1 MTDINLHNG
10 DNASFSATEHSQSG
24 EKLTS
29 NGDRTEV
36 TPQNVETA
44 DIPETLNAENVS
56 INTGNSGSSSNSSD
70 TINDDLNSGS
80 SDLRRVPTNK
90 SLLYKC
96 PDQRPPIFK
105 STFQECICVAC
116 VTFAPA
122 AATMAASCFQLGLT
136 TTSDFFHVD
145 GGRLTWCVNSV
156 VLANGACLLLMGGVA
171 DALGRRNSLMIGY
184 FTYAIFSLISGF
196 MNNFVVLCIM
206 RALMGASVACATPAA
221 AGFLGSTYKDSKRKN
236 MALSIFSLGA
246 PVGGASGF
254 FIAGVCLT
262 ALNWRAIHYFL
273 AIFFCVLTICVYF
286 YLPDDETHLE
296 WKRSKTI
303 LRHLDYGGSIISLA
317 AFTLICF
324 ALTQV
329 DATEK
334 KWRTPYII
342 ALLIVGILL
351 IGVFVLYEIYIPSQP
366 IMPMK
371 LYKSLNFDL
380 CMIISAFSW
389 MNFQGSLNYY
399 SIIYFEDIRKYSSII
414 TACCML
420 PQPIVGMCV
429 NIFAGLTMHLI
440 PGHILVSVG
449 CLGFLVATIIWS
461 TMSIDRNYFLGPFW
475 SFCVCVLGADL
486 IYNVS
491 NRCSLNL
498 VSKDVQSRAAGTFNT
513 IINLASSVGL
523 GISSTIVTAKYS
535 LYGTTEEEKYPE
547 QLWAG
552 IRYAFYFGI
561 ALCGASLVISFFLK
575 VGVIG
580 AVKKMDD
587 IEEDQDQSSSNE
599 KISEPSSESNGAVG
613 TQEDDVIPAAQNT
626 VKS

>member
-1 MTDINLHNG
+1 MTDTNSCNG
-10 DNASFSATEHSQSG
+10 GGANDSKVQSSNSE

-29 NGDRTEV
+29 SSDQGDTDLHY
-36 TPQNVETA
+36 VETNGTPENFNA
-44 DIPETLNAENVS
+44 DNISVGTTTS
-56 INTGNSGSSSNSSD
+56 DSSD
-70 TINDDLNSGS
+70 TSTANADDVGSGL
-80 SDLRRVPTNK
+80 SDLGRVPTNK
-90 SLLYKC
+90 SMLYKD
-96 PDQRPPIFK
+96 PEQRPPIFK
-105 STFQECICVAC
+105 STLQEVICIIC

-122 AATMAASCFQLGLT
+122 AATMAGSCFQLALT
-136 TTSDFFHVD
+136 VTSEFFHVD

-171 DALGRRNSLMIGY
+171 DGLGRRNSLMIGY
-184 FTYAIFSLISGF
+184 FLYAVFSLISGF
-196 MNNFVVLCIM
+196 MNNFVALCIM

-236 MALSIFSLGA
+236 MAMSIFSLGA

-254 FIAGVCLT
+254 FIAGVCLI
-262 ALNWRAIHYFL
+262 AINWRAIHFFL
-273 AIFFCVLTICVYF
+273 AILFCIISVCVYF
-286 YLPDDETHLE
+286 YIPNDETHME
-296 WKRSKTI
+296 WRRSKEI
-303 LRHLDYGGSIISLA
+303 FPHLDYGGSVISLA

-334 KWRTPYII
+334 RWNTPYII
-342 ALLIVGILL
+342 ALLVVGILL

-380 CMIISAFSW
+380 CMIISAFCW
-389 MNFQGSLNYY
+389 MNFQGVLNYY
-399 SIIYFEDIRKYSSII
+399 SIVYLEMIRGYSSII
-414 TACCML
+414 TACCLL
-420 PQPIVGMCV
+420 PQTIVGMCV
-429 NIFAGLTMHLI
+429 NIFAGFTMHLI

-461 TMSIDRNYFLGPFW
+461 TLSIDRNYFLGPFW
-475 SFCVCVLGADL
+475 SFCICVLGADL

-523 GISSTIVTAKYS
+523 GIASTIVTSKYS
-535 LYGTTEEEKYPE
+535 LYGTTEEDDHPV
-547 QLWAG
+547 QLWEG
-552 IRYAFYFGI
+552 IRYAFYFGL
-561 ALCGASLVISFFLK
+561 ALCGSSLVISFFLK
-575 VGVIG
+575 VGVVG
-580 AVKKMDD
+580 AIKKPDD
-587 IEEDQDQSSSNE
+587 IEEAQDESSSNE
-599 KISEPSSESNGAVG
+599 KVSDPGSEPKAALGTRENGL
-613 TQEDDVIPAAQNT
+613 IPAA
-626 VKS
+626 